1 MAIES
6 SAYAQHRAGYRDFLV
21 LEGDAMLGRYPFLA
35 PGAPLREA
43 AEWVGLFQ
51 ARSIPGG
58 QVLGE
63 VYADFTDRMVRGLA
77 ALVEDGGVDGVY
89 LDIHGA
95 MSVVG
100 MDDAE
105 GALITALRQVVGPE
119 ALIAA
124 PMDLHGNVSP
134 VLARELDLPTC
145 YRMAPH
151 EDAWQTRE
159 RSARDL
165 VDWLRRGAQPVRAWV
180 PVPILL
186 AGEQTS
192 TRVEPARSL
201 YGRIPE
207 VSAREDRKSTRL
219 NSSHVAIS
227 YAVFCLK
234 KKMT

>member
-119 ALIAA
+119 VLVAA
-124 PMDLHGNVSP
+124 PMDLHGNLSP

-145 YRMAPH
+145 YRMARARGRLA
-151 EDAWQTRE
+151 DAGALRPGPGGL
-159 RSARDL
+159 ARAG
-165 VDWLRRGAQPVRAWV
+165 RAAGAGV
-180 PVPILL
+180 
-186 AGEQTS
+186 G
-192 TRVEPARSL
+192 
-201 YGRIPE
+201 
-207 VSAREDRKSTRL
+207 
-219 NSSHVAIS
+219 
-227 YAVFCLK
+227 
-234 KKMT
+234 